1 MQDVSAYLYD
11 LFPSSC
17 STSMLS
23 AHCGKKTCASGCPYP
38 VEGLKFGSSFRSEDI
53 YLGVYGASP

>member
-23 AHCGKKTCASGCPYP
+23 AHCGKKRVLLDALT
-38 VEGLKFGSSFRSEDI
+38 L
-53 YLGVYGASP
+53 